1 MDKNECLIK
10 EVFEL
15 YPNPKYGDYIIYKGY
30 QFTFD
35 GTEWVIVQ

>member
-1 MDKNECLIK
+1 MDRNECLIK
-10 EVFEL
+10 EVSEL
-15 YPNPKYGDYIIYKGY
+15 YLNPKYGDYTIYKGY